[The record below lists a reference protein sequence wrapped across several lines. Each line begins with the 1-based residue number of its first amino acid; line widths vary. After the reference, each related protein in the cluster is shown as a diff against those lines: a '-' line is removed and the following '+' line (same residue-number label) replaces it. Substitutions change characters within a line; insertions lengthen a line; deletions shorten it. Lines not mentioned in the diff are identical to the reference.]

1 MGVCLSTEPPDHNEE
16 KCVLMKLNPCLQK
29 WECCT
34 NAPCLQGHQWE
45 MYVCRKTCLNQF
57 KPVTSGPPASS
68 SLLRTCYDVCMYVC
82 TYCMWWYLY
91 TVCVVDMQCIVVIRF
106 GPGQGTAVHRWQHR
120 TATTIDSD
128 HYGKCRLRTRVDSG

>member
-45 MYVCRKTCLNQF
+45 MYICRKTCLNQF

-68 SLLRTCYDVCMYVC
+68 SLLRTCYDVCMYVR
-82 TYCMWWYLY
+82 TYVVVPIYS
-91 TVCVVDMQCIVVIRF
+91 VCSRH
-106 GPGQGTAVHRWQHR
+106 AVHCGD
-120 TATTIDSD
+120 TIRSRARDCCTQVAASYSN
-128 HYGKCRLRTRVDSG
+128 HYR